1 MGLPRTTG
9 NGGQPPQRL
18 SHTHEQILN
27 WMVLNPEL
35 SMRHCADHFGY
46 TQSWLSTLVRSD
58 LFQAA
63 LRERQIMVASRVAAS
78 IPAKLAAVADVALDK
93 LGEMVEKSEDPE
105 FILDAADKAL
115 HRMGYAPQSSRNPAG
130 SPSTF
135 GPGAVVQ
142 QNNVFIGQADLA
154 EARALMQSSAAVLSP
169 LAAPAPDGFRRA
181 PDEKVISDVDPLP

>member
-9 NGGQPPQRL
+9 QGGQPPQRL

-27 WMVLNPEL
+27 WLVLNPEL

-46 TQSWLSTLVRSD
+46 TQSWLSTLIRSD

-63 LRERQIMVASRVAAS
+63 LRERQMMVASRVAAS

-93 LGEMVEKSEDPE
+93 LGEMVERSEDPE

-135 GPGAVVQ
+135 GSPLVQ
-142 QNNVFIGQADLA
+142 QNLFIGAGDLADARELMRSAATLQGDSFAGTADLPQ
-154 EARALMQSSAAVLSP
+154 ER
-169 LAAPAPDGFRRA
+169 
-181 PDEKVISDVDPLP
+181 VISDVDILP